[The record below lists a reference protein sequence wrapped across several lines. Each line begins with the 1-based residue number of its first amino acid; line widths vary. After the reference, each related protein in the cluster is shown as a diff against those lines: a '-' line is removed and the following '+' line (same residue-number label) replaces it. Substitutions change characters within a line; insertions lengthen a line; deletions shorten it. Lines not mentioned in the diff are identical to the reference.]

1 MSKRPT
7 KKKPLCFLN
16 GRYLPL
22 AEATIPA
29 LDRGFL
35 FGEGLFETW
44 RTYRGRP
51 FAVKEHVQR
60 MKRSARMLQIP
71 FDPDE
76 NWEGRTLT
84 LGRKNGMADSSCA
97 VRLTITG
104 GTGPVTLVPGPRR
117 KPTRLILFRPLEPG
131 LAEARENGVAV
142 HLVDFGD
149 GVNPAVRNLKAP
161 SNYLTAVL
169 GRTEARKRNC
179 FESLYRLEDGT
190 VLEGTTS
197 NVFAVMAGQLVTT
210 PVADGV
216 LPGITRALAL
226 RLGRKIGPVVE
237 RPLTVK
243 DLAEADE
250 VFITSSSIEVVPVT
264 RAGRQRIGNG
274 KVGELTR
281 ELQKRYRAYV
291 SRALGLPVDELG
303 E

>member
-1 MSKRPT
+1 VSKRPT

-190 VLEGTTS
+190 
-197 NVFAVMAGQLVTT
+197 GQLVTT

-303 E
+303 D